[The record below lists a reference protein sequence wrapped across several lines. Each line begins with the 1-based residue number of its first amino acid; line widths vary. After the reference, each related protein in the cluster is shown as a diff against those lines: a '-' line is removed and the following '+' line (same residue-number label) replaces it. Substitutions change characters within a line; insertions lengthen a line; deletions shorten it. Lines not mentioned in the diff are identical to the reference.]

1 MKDYNPTTVKE
12 VGEPDQHGNKA
23 YSVFFEGQDK
33 PVFMK
38 AKNAPEVGKVE
49 FGIIEDVPKKSGDGT
64 YRKFTRKQREEQIQT
79 ATTSTNSNVTFTN
92 RDDSITRQ
100 SALKSAVATGETDTE
115 KLLDLADD
123 FVTWLKNEASTGGVV
138 EEVPPPKDDDK
149 QMDDDEI
156 NLDDIPFN

>member
-1 MKDYNPTTVKE
+1 MKDYNPTTVKV
-12 VGEPDQHGNKA
+12 VGEPDQHGNLA

-49 FGIIEDVPKKSGDGT
+49 FGIITDEPKKSGEGT
-64 YRKFTRKQREEQIQT
+64 YRKFTRKQREE
-79 ATTSTNSNVTFTN
+79 APVANTSTDQTISFSS

-100 SALKSAVATGETDTE
+100 SALKSAVATGETDTA

-123 FVTWLKNEASTGGVV
+123 FVTWLKNEAL
-138 EEVPPPKDDDK
+138 EEVPPPKDEDK
-149 QMDDDEI
+149 QIDDNEI
-156 NLDDIPFN
+156 NIEDIPF